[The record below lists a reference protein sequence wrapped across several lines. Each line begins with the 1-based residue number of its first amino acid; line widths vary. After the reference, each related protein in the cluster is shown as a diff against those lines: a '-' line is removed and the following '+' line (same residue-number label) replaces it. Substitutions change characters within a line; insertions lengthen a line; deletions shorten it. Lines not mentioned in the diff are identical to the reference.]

1 MGKNR
6 ASNLPTMGEDTSGT
20 IFNKEISN
28 PNPETTVT
36 VGDKQIELPRG
47 FTKDRLDNQLMRT
60 MLKDVVRNS
69 ITGEVGYMS
78 GNPKAD
84 LYELYESPYYP
95 WNQSFPNY
103 GDFERYYEENVR
115 PKMLEQRQAMM
126 DYLKEHEDR
135 DLVSAFNW
143 LNGDYE

>member
-6 ASNLPTMGEDTSGT
+6 ASTSPTMGENTAGT

-28 PNPETTVT
+28 PNPETTIKIGERT
-36 VGDKQIELPRG
+36 VELPRG
-47 FTKDRLDNQLMRT
+47 YTKEMLDNNLMRT
-60 MLKDVVRNS
+60 MLKDVQRNR
-69 ITGEVGYMS
+69 ITGEVGYLS

-95 WNQSFPNY
+95 WSETFPNY
-103 GDFERYYEENVR
+103 GDFERYYEQNVE

-126 DYLKEHEDR
+126 DYLKEHDDR
-135 DLVSAFNW
+135 VMVTAYGW